1 MKSFGKIFFLLTILT
16 LKICVAQNVQIA
28 NGWYYIDGK
37 KFFVK
42 GIGYE
47 THTRP
52 GQAPWIYKFDAD
64 LIRFDLDRIK
74 NAGFN
79 TIRTWG
85 AITEEELKLVEESG
99 LKILFGI
106 WIDPA
111 GDFGSQSFRT
121 SALNQVNAV
130 LNYSNKYKSIIGY
143 LIMNEPQV
151 AHIYNAG
158 AQNLLSLWQAVKDL
172 IHQRHVG
179 VPVSF
184 SNTIVGDYISTDIF
198 DFTAYNAYI
207 YNPVTISGSHGY
219 AGYLSFLKNNRASQK
234 PFIVTEYGLSVSPGT
249 PGTQYTYG
257 GNTLAQQT
265 SGNLLMYRSLI
276 DAGAQGGVVFQY
288 HDGWW
293 KGGNEFVHDSTPEEW
308 FGLIEF
314 ANQNDKFG
322 SPRPVWSAY
331 TTYNKAII
339 TEPKNEKIYGE
350 QIPIEIF
357 TTEDVRSFTIVMN
370 DSTVLTQN
378 VSSNYFSGNLSLKL
392 IEQVKDLELTFH
404 FFDASGVELKSEAI
418 SVLCS
423 KKQLQLPEIK
433 MQIVPASL
441 NPGSKNYVLVDITN
455 DSLFTIEGNKVD
467 YVVHPHIGFDEGTA
481 KSKVITL
488 LDNNY
493 PFTDNFDIPK
503 ETKAATFGAGFTIEH
518 GKFSKRIFTQL
529 ILTHGTWANPIKAPD
544 VITHV
549 DDFKSRTGESIPGIK
564 LFQNSPNP
572 FNPETTISYKIQAGS
587 RVSLKVYDILGR
599 EVATLV
605 NEFKQPG
612 NYKVTLSARHF
623 ERSREITSGVYF
635 YTLKA
640 GSHVESKKMLLLK

>member
-1 MKSFGKIFFLLTILT
+1 M
-16 LKICVAQNVQIA
+16 AQNVQIT
-28 NGWYYIDGK
+28 NGWYYIDGQ

-52 GQAPWIYKFDAD
+52 GQVPWVYKFDAD
-64 LIRFDLDRIK
+64 LIRFDLERIK

-111 GDFGSQSFRT
+111 GDFSSQLFKT
-121 SALNQVNAV
+121 NALNQVNAV
-130 LNYSNKYKSIIGY
+130 LNYSNKYKCIIGY

-158 AQNLLSLWQAVKDL
+158 AQNLLSIWQAVGDL
-172 IHQRHVG
+172 IHQRHSG

-198 DFTAYNAYI
+198 DFAAYNAYI

-219 AGYLSFLKNNRASQK
+219 AGFLSYLKNNRASQK
-234 PFIVTEYGLSVSPGT
+234 PFVVTEYGLSVSPGSLST
-249 PGTQYTYG
+249 KYSYG

-265 SGNLLMYRSLI
+265 SGDLLMYRSLI
-276 DAGAQGGVVFQY
+276 DAGAQGSAVFQY

-293 KGGNEFVHDSTPEEW
+293 KSGNEFTHDSTPEEW

-314 ANQNDKFG
+314 ANQNDKYG
-322 SPRPVWSAY
+322 SPRPVWTAY
-331 TTYNKAII
+331 ATYNKAII

-350 QIPIEIF
+350 QVPIEIF
-357 TTEDVRSFTIVMN
+357 TTSDVHSFSIVMN
-370 DSTVLTQN
+370 DSTILNQN
-378 VSSNYFSGNLSLKL
+378 ISSNYFSSTISLNFNEL
-392 IEQVKDLELTFH
+392 VKDIQLTFH
-404 FFDASGVELKSEAI
+404 FFDSNGTELKSETI
-418 SVLCS
+418 SILYS
-423 KKQLQLPEIK
+423 KSQRQLPEIK
-433 MQIVPASL
+433 LQLIPASL
-441 NPGSKNYVLVDITN
+441 NPGGKNYLLIDIAT
-455 DSLFTIEGNKVD
+455 DSLFTIDNNKID

-481 KSKVITL
+481 KYRVITL
-488 LDNNY
+488 LDNKY
-493 PFTDNFDIPK
+493 TFTDFFDIPK
-503 ETKAATFGAGFTIEH
+503 ETKAATFGAGFTIRR
-518 GKFSKRIFTQL
+518 GKFTKRIFSQL
-529 ILTHGTWANPIKAPD
+529 ILTHGTWANPIKATD

-549 DDFKSRTGESIPGIK
+549 DNFQSRTSESIPGIE
-564 LFQNSPNP
+564 LFQNNPNP
-572 FNPETTISYKIQAGS
+572 FNPETKLSYQLSSKS
-587 RVSLKVYDILGR
+587 KVTLKVFNMLGK

-605 NEFKQPG
+605 NEEQQAGHHSINFNTTYNNQQTTNNLP
-612 NYKVTLSARHF
+612 T
-623 ERSREITSGVYF
+623 GVYF
-635 YTLKA
+635 YQLRTEN
-640 GSHVESKKMLLLK
+640 SMQTKKMLLLR

>member
-1 MKSFGKIFFLLTILT
+1 VKNHKTIFFLVAILA
-16 LKICVAQNVQIA
+16 LKICMAQNVQIT
-28 NGWYYIDGK
+28 NGWYYIDGQ

-52 GQAPWIYKFDAD
+52 GQVPWVYKFDAD
-64 LIRFDLDRIK
+64 LIRFDLERIK

-130 LNYSNKYKSIIGY
+130 LNYSNKYKCIIGY

-158 AQNLLSLWQAVKDL
+158 AENLVSLWQAVRDL
-172 IHQRHVG
+172 IHQRHSG
-179 VPVSF
+179 IPVSF

-249 PGTQYTYG
+249 PGTKYTYG

-350 QIPIEIF
+350 QIPVEIF
-357 TTEDVRSFTIVMN
+357 TIEDVRSFTIVMN

-404 FFDASGVELKSEAI
+404 FFDASGVEIKSETI

-433 MQIVPASL
+433 MQLVPSSL
-441 NPGSKNYVLVDITN
+441 NPGSKNYLLIEITN
-455 DSLFTIEGNKVD
+455 DSLFTIEGDKVD
-467 YVVHPHIGFDEGTA
+467 YVVHPHIGFDEGAA
-481 KSKVITL
+481 KSRVITL

-503 ETKAATFGAGFTIEH
+503 GTKAATFGAGFTIRH
-518 GKFSKRIFTQL
+518 GKFAKRIFTQL
-529 ILTHGTWANPIKAPD
+529 ILTHGTWANPIKATD
-544 VITHV
+544 VITHI
-549 DDFKSRTGESIPGIK
+549 DDFKSRTGESIPGIE

-572 FNPETTISYKIQAGS
+572 FNPEATISYKILAASQ
-587 RVSLKVYDILGR
+587 VSLKVYDILGR

-612 NYKVTLSARHF
+612 NYKVTLNARHF
-623 ERSREITSGVYF
+623 ERSREMTSGIYF
-635 YTLKA
+635 YRLQS
-640 GSHVESKKMLLLK
+640 GSISITKKLILMK